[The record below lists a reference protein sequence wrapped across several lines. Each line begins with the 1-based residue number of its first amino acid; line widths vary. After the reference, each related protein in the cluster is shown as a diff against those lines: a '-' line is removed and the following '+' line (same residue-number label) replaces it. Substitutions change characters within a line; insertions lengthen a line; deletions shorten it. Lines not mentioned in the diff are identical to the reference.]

1 MHELHAEAR
10 KAPAVGS
17 AKRPRTMDVSSSLAA
32 PAQPAASV
40 THAAASSVTPFA
52 VIDEVSAN
60 SPAEEAG
67 LHVGDQ
73 LISFAD
79 ISGQTAN
86 ALPAIA
92 AALQVHTCN
101 VAKPIVCSC
110 LMPQTPWPSPV
121 RIC

>member
-10 KAPAVGS
+10 KAPAVDS
-17 AKRPRTMDVSSSLAA
+17 AKRPRTTDVSSSLAA

-40 THAAASSVTPFA
+40 TPAAASVMTPFA

-79 ISGQTAN
+79 ISAQTAN

-92 AALQVHTCN
+92 AALQVPTCN
-101 VAKPIVCSC
+101 VAKPIVCLC
-110 LMPQTPWPSPV
+110 VTPQTTWTFPV